1 MAATRG
7 GSARWRR
14 GRSRRDAAAGF
25 VALGGA
31 LTCAARRP
39 RSQGQRQVIN
49 FSGTYSTFCW
59 DSQNADLLR
68 MDRVA
73 CGER

>member
-1 MAATRG
+1 VEGSFG
-7 GSARWRR
+7 GHPRWERTLQ
-14 GRSRRDAAAGF
+14 AGPL
-25 VALGGA
+25 AGK
-31 LTCAARRP
+31 
-39 RSQGQRQVIN
+39 RQVIN